1 MPADLNR
8 ALAATAAAC
17 LVAACTACGKE
28 DTDPLDGVPAFPV
41 DEPKVSLIEPGA
53 NPQQLRY
60 RDTGEAGGAES
71 TGGYETMVVVSSGID
86 QRAQRGD
93 VDKQAPAGGDVE
105 EVTLPLTVTPSPAG
119 EPGDGETAAARR
131 VLVEVG
137 DASHS
142 DLSFSDQ
149 VASAKGFLLGWRAA
163 EAGAIST
170 VKMLAPEGSSDD
182 GRQAVERALLSL
194 MSATVVFPDQ
204 PVGVGGSWSVES
216 RVTGNASLI
225 RTTTYTVASIDGDR
239 VGLDVSVQE
248 RPADSSLTINNQAA
262 GSLNGETLK
271 VESTSTTSD
280 AHLTVD
286 LARPLPVDGRVA
298 ATTRLVYSGEG
309 GSHVIQ
315 DITSAV
321 TYGKE

>member
-8 ALAATAAAC
+8 ALAAAAAAC
-17 LVAACTACGKE
+17 LVAACTACGTK

-41 DEPKVSLIEPGA
+41 DEPKVSLIDSGA

-60 RDTGEAGGAES
+60 RDAGEAGGAGDA
-71 TGGYETMVVVSSGID
+71 GGYDTTVVVSSGID
-86 QRAQRGD
+86 QTARRGD

-105 EVTLPLTVTPSPAG
+105 EVTLPLTVTPSAAP
-119 EPGDGETAAARR
+119 EPGDGESAAARG
-131 VLVEVG
+131 VLAEVG

-163 EAGAIST
+163 ETGAIST
-170 VKMLAPEGSSDD
+170 VKMLAPEGSSED

-204 PVGVGGSWSVES
+204 PVGVGGSWSVEG

-225 RTTTYTVASIDGDR
+225 RTTTYTVASLDGDR
-239 VGLDVSVQE
+239 VGLDVSIEE
-248 RPADSSLTINNQAA
+248 RPADTSLTINNQAA
-262 GSLNGETLK
+262 GNLNGQTLK

-286 LARPLPVDGRVA
+286 LTRPLPVDGRVA
-298 ATTRLVYSGEG
+298 ATTRLVYSGG
-309 GSHVIQ
+309 GDNHIVQ
-315 DITSAV
+315 DITSAI